1 MDLVNTLRERW
12 NRRVETLV
20 TQQDLADWLVVTGVL
35 TEQQTLTRAVVLEE
49 ARRLREAIDDCV
61 EAVLEGRVLDPAKV
75 SIIDKMLVYAGT
87 RPQLSL
93 TAGGMPEFGERPA
106 SDSPRRALGTIA
118 LDAAEM
124 LGDPR
129 QRARIRI
136 CASESCSARFYDRSP
151 AGARVWCSMST
162 CGNAAKARRH
172 RARGK
177 ESVA

>member
-12 NRRVETLV
+12 SRKVETLV
-20 TQQDLADWLVVTGVL
+20 SQQDLSDWLVHTGVL
-35 TEQQTLTRAVVLEE
+35 SEPQAITSPVVLNE
-49 ARRLREAIDDCV
+49 ARRLREAIDSSIS
-61 EAVLEGRVLDPAKV
+61 AVLEGRALDPAAV
-75 SIIDKMLVYAGT
+75 SVIDKMLVYAGT

-93 TAGGMPEFGERPA
+93 APDGAPEIGERPA

-124 LGDPR
+124 LGDPK

-136 CASESCSARFYDRSP
+136 CASETCSARFYDRSP

-162 CGNAAKARRH
+162 CGNTAKARRH
-172 RARGK
+172 RARQK
-177 ESVA
+177 ELA